1 MTEQPQEASQKDR
14 RKHPRIRAV
23 VSVEFK
29 PEGAPVASGAETI
42 DLSLS
47 GCYVEMSFTLAVG
60 TKLDLTLW
68 IEDQK
73 LTTKAVVV
81 SNTPQFG
88 NGIEFVE
95 MPAEDQGKLAHFLKS
110 HETPEEEKPEATA
123 SG

>member
-1 MTEQPQEASQKDR
+1 MTDQPQEMSQKDR
-14 RKHPRIRAV
+14 RKHPRIKAV

-60 TKLDLTLW
+60 TKLDLILW
-68 IEDQK
+68 IDGQK
-73 LTTKAVVV
+73 IVTKAVVV

-88 NGIEFVE
+88 NGIEFIE
-95 MPAEDQGKLAHFLKS
+95 MAQEDQDKLAHFLKS
-110 HETPEEEKPEATA
+110 LETPAEEKPEASA